1 MNDVPSAQGLRN
13 SVDQALSAV
22 PRCQVHE
29 KPINGTYAKAS
40 REVMFE
46 AGIPFPYSY
55 QFYDF
60 Y

>member
-1 MNDVPSAQGLRN
+1 MNDVLSAQSLRN

-29 KPINGTYAKAS
+29 KPMNGTYVKAS
-40 REVMFE
+40 REMMLD
-46 AGIPFPYSY
+46 AGILFPYQY
-55 QFYDF
+55 YDF